1 MRAFIAV
8 LCLIGSGPAS
18 GETRRFTF
26 DEGAE
31 GGAPGLFVAVTTGK
45 GEEGAWVVARAQDA
59 PSGPNVVKQTSA
71 DDTSYRFPVLVAAGV
86 QARDGTLSVRFKAIS
101 GRVDQAAGLVWRYA
115 DENNYY
121 IVRANA
127 LEDNVVLYK
136 VENGKRSSLAPKGAP
151 PKTYGVD
158 HEVPGGEWNTLTVR
172 FEGALFTVSFN
183 GEKLLDV
190 EDRTFTGA
198 GGVGI
203 WTKADSVTWFD
214 DLILE
219 STVRD

>member
-1 MRAFIAV
+1 
-8 LCLIGSGPAS
+8 LIGSGPAS

-26 DEGAE
+26 DESAE
-31 GGAPGLFVAVTTGK
+31 GGAPGPFVAATTGK
-45 GEEGAWVVARAQDA
+45 GEEGTWVVSSAPDA
-59 PSGPNVVKQTSA
+59 PSAPNVVQQTST

-86 QARDGTLSVRFKAIS
+86 QARDGTLSVRFKTIS

-121 IVRANA
+121 VVRPNA

-136 VENGKRSSLAPKGAP
+136 VENGKRSSLAPNGTP
-151 PKTYGVD
+151 PRTYGVD
-158 HEVPGGEWNTLTVR
+158 HEVPGGEWNTLAVR

-183 GEKLLDV
+183 GEELFDV
-190 EDRTFTGA
+190 EDRTFTGV

-219 STVRD
+219 RAGRE